1 MTVFKY
7 AMRRGFTS
15 PASLILNCAMPLILI
30 IWNGNIDP
38 ETGGIFGTAIFM
50 TAMMIMFGAF
60 MMARSIQLDKLDGTI
75 VRILAGPVTMRSY
88 LVQNFFSAMIP
99 MTVLSAIIA
108 AVGVLLHSWEISFA
122 VGLALCYAL
131 LAATSIGLS
140 FVWSCL
146 FKDKEA
152 SVAVF
157 SVLITLMAT
166 LGGLMIPISIMP
178 DMMRRIGMVFPA
190 HWAARGVYV
199 LASHG
204 MNGEYWLSLLAM
216 FLFTVAFLLYGGKR
230 RLI

>member
-15 PASLILNCAMPLILI
+15 PASLVLNCALPLFLI
-30 IWNGNIDP
+30 ITNGNIDP
-38 ETGGIFGTAIFM
+38 EAGGIFNTGIMLA
-50 TAMMIMFGAF
+50 AMMIMYGGF

-75 VRILAGPVTMRSY
+75 IRILAGPITMRSY

-99 MTVLSAIIA
+99 MAVLSAIIGV
-108 AVGVLLHSWEISFA
+108 VGIALHSWDVNFA
-122 VGLALCYAL
+122 IGLALCYAF
-131 LAATSIGLS
+131 LAASSIGLS

-157 SVLITLMAT
+157 SVLLTMMAT
-166 LGGLMIPISIMP
+166 LGGLFIPIAIMP
-178 DMMRRIGMVFPA
+178 DTLRRIGMVFPA
-190 HWAARGVYV
+190 HWASRGIGT
-199 LASHG
+199 LATYG
-204 MNGEYWLSLLAM
+204 MTGEFWLALGAM
-216 FLFTVAFLLYGGKR
+216 LLFTVVFIIYGSKR